1 VVPGTQ
7 PVQKYFILSE
17 GPERADPKYGAVRD
31 CLILVPRENT
41 RNPKHLFKRVFLS
54 EAGKH
59 CRLCRTSTK
68 NPKRAPAVRV
78 PRAEENFVQRGI
90 KSKEGRNQ
98 AVKTRSDWVFK
109 ALLLFVGSGLWALA
123 VSHGIGRVDA
133 EAESETQPA
142 PNVIQ
147 TQRLEIVDKTGRVTA
162 TLAPTV
168 EGGGGIMLFN
178 PQGKPGIIL
187 GASTHGPGL
196 IISDPQGKLGA
207 TFIVTTEGPVLSLF
221 DTQGKSGVT
230 LGVSEDVPCLI
241 LSDTQG
247 KIRIG
252 LSALK
257 ECPML
262 SLFDTQG
269 KARISLDV
277 SGDSPRLSILDTRG
291 KTRAVLGVTTTV
303 NKVTGAETTTS
314 EGTLTLFNEE
324 GTVLFQEP

>member
-1 VVPGTQ
+1 MVPGTQ
-7 PVQKYFILSE
+7 PVQKYLILSE

-78 PRAEENFVQRGI
+78 PRAEENFVQCGI
-90 KSKEGRNQ
+90 KSKERRNQ

-142 PNVIQ
+142 PNVIR
-147 TQRLEIVDKTGRVTA
+147 TQRLEIVNKAGRVVA
-162 TLAPTV
+162 VLEP
-168 EGGGGIMLFN
+168 EIDGSGGIALYDALGN
-178 PQGKPGIIL
+178 PRIIL
-187 GASTHGPGL
+187 SVFMDSPGL
-196 IISDPQGKLGA
+196 ILADSRGKPRVDLRIFSDSPGITLYDAQGKRRIHLGV
-207 TFIVTTEGPVLSLF
+207 FEGSPSLELF
-221 DTQGKSGVT
+221 DTR
-230 LGVSEDVPCLI
+230 E
-241 LSDTQG
+241 
-247 KIRIG
+247 
-252 LSALK
+252 
-257 ECPML
+257 
-262 SLFDTQG
+262 
-269 KARISLDV
+269 
-277 SGDSPRLSILDTRG
+277 

-303 NKVTGAETTTS
+303 NKVTGAKTTTS
-314 EGTLTLFNEE
+314 EGTLTFFNEE